1 VTVFVTDRS
10 NGRSEVPVEPG
21 SPRRITHEPTD
32 EVIRS
37 GPELESRHASPA
49 THRGRVLI
57 VEDEADLA
65 WVEQFNLQDEG
76 YDVEVALEG
85 LAAIE
90 ALDRFA
96 PQLMVLDVMLP
107 HVNGWKVL
115 ERAHEL
121 PSERRPKVILVSAVA
136 GIREL
141 ADAEGIPVVGILSK
155 PFDMDELVRMVG
167 DTMGGPPSGR
177 AQGAA

>member
-1 VTVFVTDRS
+1 VRVLVSDRTDGPS
-10 NGRSEVPVEPG
+10 DASSDAVSSAPWP
-21 SPRRITHEPTD
+21 PP

-37 GPELESRHASPA
+37 SRERESTGRSPVSN
-49 THRGRVLI
+49 RGKVLI

-90 ALDRFA
+90 ALDRFG
-96 PQLMVLDVMLP
+96 PELMVLDVMLP

-115 ERAHEL
+115 ERANDM

-177 AQGAA
+177 AEGIA